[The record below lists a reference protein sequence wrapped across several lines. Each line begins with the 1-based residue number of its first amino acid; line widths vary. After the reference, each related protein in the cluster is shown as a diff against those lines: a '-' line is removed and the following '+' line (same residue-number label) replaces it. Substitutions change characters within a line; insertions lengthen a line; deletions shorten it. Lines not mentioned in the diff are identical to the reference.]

1 MPYRHELCVLIKDS
15 KSITSLNIHK
25 RWKVEYFD
33 TAQLDEISDSESERG
48 EEDLEDL
55 EKDQDDQNVDDNEEH
70 EEDSRRDDVEEV
82 KEEDEEKINEENSE
96 NNLEE
101 EVN

>member
-1 MPYRHELCVLIKDS
+1 MPCRHELCVFIKDS

-55 EKDQDDQNVDDNEEH
+55 EMIKTWMIMKNMKKTQEEMM
-70 EEDSRRDDVEEV
+70 
-82 KEEDEEKINEENSE
+82 
-96 NNLEE
+96 
-101 EVN
+101 